1 MKRECEHIVYL
12 TPGWH
17 RVNIKDWER
26 SLFVAKLKLIMDGK
40 ECDCTTSI
48 DVPQDQVIMP

>member
-1 MKRECEHIVYL
+1 MKRECEHIIYL